1 MIFLTDNIGRI
12 VLRPRY
18 GSELGGIPIIV
29 TGDKLSTGEDD
40 NVTCVFDGVE
50 SDGFVTKDGQ
60 VLCVSPELSRTGRV
74 PFRLQI
80 NQVDTSFIAVAIFI
94 SCEILNRYYT
104 ESNSANYITY
114 AWFFSLFSAP

>member
-1 MIFLTDNIGRI
+1 M
-12 VLRPRY
+12 
-18 GSELGGIPIIV
+18 
-29 TGDKLSTGEDD
+29 TGDKLSAGEDD

-80 NQVDTSFIAVAIFI
+80 NHVDTSFTAVSVFI
-94 SCEILNRYYT
+94 SCEITTHVNTIQNL
-104 ESNSANYITY
+104 IVLV
-114 AWFFSLFSAP
+114 SLTT